1 MKKFIINLNNLL
13 VRLSGARAKSD
24 QIIIL
29 GPHCLKITPCDQKI
43 VEDIN
48 NCLLCGRCQIKS
60 LIELSR
66 ETGIRL
72 HFANGGLMAL
82 ELVKDKKLT
91 SIVAI
96 ACEKELV
103 SGIFSVFPKRRVLA
117 ITLNLPNGPCKDTNF
132 DFDKLSRFVN
142 ILLEK

>member
-1 MKKFIINLNNLL
+1 
-13 VRLSGARAKSD
+13 
-24 QIIIL
+24 
-29 GPHCLKITPCDQKI
+29 PHCLKITPCNQKI

-66 ETGIRL
+66 KTGIKL
-72 HFANGGLMAL
+72 HLTNGGLMAL
-82 ELVKDKKLT
+82 ELARDKRLF

-103 SGIFSVFPKRRVLA
+103 SGIFSVFPKRVLG
-117 ITLNLPNGPCKDTNF
+117 IPLNLPNGPCRDTNF
-132 DFDKLSRFVN
+132 DFKKLTNYINF
-142 ILLEK
+142 LLEK